1 MPTRQQSESK
11 TNLRRRSYKD
21 RVANMNRRLT
31 QFGVRKNPDSPR
43 VHGLRL
49 SATRRIVKIA
59 EPVTE
64 TKLIDFSIAEPYV
77 SGGPPFEE
85 RTN

>member
-1 MPTRQQSESK
+1 MK
-11 TNLRRRSYKD
+11 HRS
-21 RVANMNRRLT
+21 T
-31 QFGVRKNPDSPR
+31 QFGVRKNPDSQR

-49 SATRRIVKIA
+49 VATERIVRLA
-59 EPVTE
+59 EQMTE
-64 TKLIDFSIAEPYV
+64 TKLIAFSMAEPYV

>member
-1 MPTRQQSESK
+1 MK
-11 TNLRRRSYKD
+11 HRSIQ
-21 RVANMNRRLT
+21 L
-31 QFGVRKNPDSPR
+31 GVRKNPDSPR

-49 SATRRIVKIA
+49 IATERIVRLT
-59 EPVTE
+59 EQMTE
-64 TKLIDFSIAEPYV
+64 TKLIDFSMAEPYV